1 MSYFYF
7 SNVIDT
13 NTHNNNCPRCGHFN
27 KDWGTYKLWDGR
39 LPEETAVNTEEEEEE
54 EETKNEEQKNG
65 EKMVDGLIHYKI
77 SQRISS
83 KTNGILINDVVS
95 VVDADEVVVRK
106 CPCGSE
112 VHLLTE
118 IPQPIPVQP
127 VQPGISATGLN
138 SSGRYLDASAW
149 SDDEEE
155 YRPMNGSAWD
165 EQPVH
170 IDPMTGLYTQAG
182 AAGGYIPRPAPG
194 PDLDLGGF
202 GVARR
207 RTPPRN
213 TRQCAWCSS
222 RAEQTLWNCSSCHQ
236 DSCATCQTTYETQ
249 RNRNKPKKIK
259 KSKPEL
265 AVVKSIDIS
274 SQTAEVIVPS
284 THKTE
289 VVSITRLVPLTEA
302 DFQTTRWFQ
311 FQTNKN
317 ITGWFKFGPSFD
329 LKKELEYLPVE
340 NIVSSRC
347 GGFNEHMHTEA
358 EIEIS
363 NDSNTI
369 KKLNSSNNFMTTLID
384 WPSK

>member
-1 MSYFYF
+1 M
-7 SNVIDT
+7 
-13 NTHNNNCPRCGHFN
+13 
-27 KDWGTYKLWDGR
+27 
-39 LPEETAVNTEEEEEE
+39 PEETAVNTEEEE

-112 VHLLTE
+112 VHQLTE

-127 VQPGISATGLN
+127 GRYIGQNISA
-138 SSGRYLDASAW
+138 R
-149 SDDEEE
+149 SDDEEGDR
-155 YRPMNGSAWD
+155 YPTMNGPAWD
-165 EQPVH
+165 EQPEL
-170 IDPMTGLYTQAG
+170 DLT
-182 AAGGYIPRPAPG
+182 GGYMPRPAPAAG
-194 PDLDLGGF
+194 Y

-213 TRQCAWCSS
+213 TRQCAWCSN
-222 RAEQTLWNCSSCHQ
+222 RAEQILWNCSSCLQ

-265 AVVKSIDIS
+265 AAVKSIDIS
-274 SQTAEVIVPS
+274 SQTATVIVPS

-340 NIVSSRC
+340 ISSRC

-369 KKLNSSNNFMTTLID
+369 KKLNSSSNFMTTLID

>member
-1 MSYFYF
+1 ML
-7 SNVIDT
+7 DT

-54 EETKNEEQKNG
+54 TKNEEQKHG
-65 EKMVDGLIHYKI
+65 QKMVDGLIHYKI

-95 VVDADEVVVRK
+95 VVDADEVIVRK
-106 CPCGSE
+106 CPCGQNSTITE
-112 VHLLTE
+112 V
-118 IPQPIPVQP
+118 PQPIPVQP
-127 VQPGISATGLN
+127 TG
-138 SSGRYLDASAW
+138 
-149 SDDEEE
+149 
-155 YRPMNGSAWD
+155 
-165 EQPVH
+165 
-170 IDPMTGLYTQAG
+170 G
-182 AAGGYIPRPAPG
+182 ALLWLRENHTLQLP
-194 PDLDLGGF
+194 
-202 GVARR
+202 
-207 RTPPRN
+207 TPPRN
-213 TRQCAWCSS
+213 TRRCDWCHQQCQ
-222 RAEQTLWNCSSCHQ
+222 AEQTFWNCSSCHQ
-236 DSCATCQTTYETQ
+236 VSCATCQTTYETQ
-249 RNRNKPKKIK
+249 RNGNKPKKIK

-274 SQTAEVIVPS
+274 TQTAMVIVPS

-329 LKKELEYLPVE
+329 LKKELEYLPIE

-369 KKLNSSNNFMTTLID
+369 KKLSASNNFMTTLID

>member
-1 MSYFYF
+1 
-7 SNVIDT
+7 
-13 NTHNNNCPRCGHFN
+13 
-27 KDWGTYKLWDGR
+27 
-39 LPEETAVNTEEEEEE
+39 LPEETAVNTEEEE

-112 VHLLTE
+112 VHQLTE
-118 IPQPIPVQP
+118 PE
-127 VQPGISATGLN
+127 
-138 SSGRYLDASAW
+138 LDL
-149 SDDEEE
+149 
-155 YRPMNGSAWD
+155 
-165 EQPVH
+165 
-170 IDPMTGLYTQAG
+170 T
-182 AAGGYIPRPAPG
+182 GGYMPRPAPAAG
-194 PDLDLGGF
+194 Y

-213 TRQCAWCSS
+213 TRQCAWCSN
-222 RAEQTLWNCSSCHQ
+222 RAEQILWNCSSCLQ

-274 SQTAEVIVPS
+274 SQTATVIVPS

-340 NIVSSRC
+340 ISSRC

-369 KKLNSSNNFMTTLID
+369 KKLNSSSNFMTTLID

>member
-1 MSYFYF
+1 
-7 SNVIDT
+7 
-13 NTHNNNCPRCGHFN
+13 
-27 KDWGTYKLWDGR
+27 
-39 LPEETAVNTEEEEEE
+39 LPEETAVNTEEEE

-112 VHLLTE
+112 VHQLTE
-118 IPQPIPVQP
+118 IPQPIPV
-127 VQPGISATGLN
+127 
-138 SSGRYLDASAW
+138 
-149 SDDEEE
+149 
-155 YRPMNGSAWD
+155 
-165 EQPVH
+165 
-170 IDPMTGLYTQAG
+170 
-182 AAGGYIPRPAPG
+182 
-194 PDLDLGGF
+194 
-202 GVARR
+202 
-207 RTPPRN
+207 
-213 TRQCAWCSS
+213 RQCAWCSN
-222 RAEQTLWNCSSCHQ
+222 RAEQILWNCSSCLQ

-274 SQTAEVIVPS
+274 SQTATVIVPS

-340 NIVSSRC
+340 ISSRC

-369 KKLNSSNNFMTTLID
+369 KKLNSSSNFMTTLID

>member
-1 MSYFYF
+1 MSCFYF

-39 LPEETAVNTEEEEEE
+39 LPEETAVNTEEEE

-106 CPCGSE
+106 CPCGSSTITE
-112 VHLLTE
+112 VPEHNTLGAYAQAARDNTQHPGMGYGHPNQNPNYNPYAPHALGGGVIDMTSMGFGG
-118 IPQPIPVQP
+118 PVPTPRRQTP
-127 VQPGISATGLN
+127 PHNTRRCDYCGNDAT
-138 SSGRYLDASAW
+138 
-149 SDDEEE
+149 
-155 YRPMNGSAWD
+155 
-165 EQPVH
+165 
-170 IDPMTGLYTQAG
+170 
-182 AAGGYIPRPAPG
+182 AGG
-194 PDLDLGGF
+194 L
-202 GVARR
+202 
-207 RTPPRN
+207 TS
-213 TRQCAWCSS
+213 TE
-222 RAEQTLWNCSSCHQ
+222 AERMLWNCSSCHQ
-236 DSCATCQTTYETQ
+236 ASCATCQTTYETQ

-259 KSKPEL
+259 KSISKPEL